1 MATKIDSRK
10 SGDKLTLFSY
20 CHAAEFD
27 MRYGLKGY
35 PFSINLYNAKIS
47 DELITE
53 LESSKIVK
61 VDFEFSYYSQPSG
74 DSSLYVIPQFGFT
87 IQKFTDVL
95 GSLIQGLTLK
105 YESEN

>member
-20 CHAAEFD
+20 CHAVEFD

-35 PFSINLYNAKIS
+35 PFSINLYNAKMS
-47 DELITE
+47 DELITD

-61 VDFEFSYYSQPSG
+61 VDFEFSFFSQPSG
-74 DSSLYVIPQFGFT
+74 DSTLYVIPLFGFT
-87 IQKFTDVL
+87 IEKFTDVL
-95 GSLIQGLTLK
+95 CNLIQGLTLK
-105 YESEN
+105 FESEN